1 MDIKLKYSKII
12 PLPGFYACTIFNCI
26 YRNPKYKNKALSK
39 ATYNHESIHLQQEL
53 DFVGGNDKLYILG
66 GCIFYILY
74 FIEWLIKL
82 IISGFTLG
90 KVKAY
95 RSISFEQEAYANE
108 RNYNYLKARKRFT
121 WCKYIF
127 KLVWK

>member
-1 MDIKLKYSKII
+1 MKVIYNKFI
-12 PLPGFYACTIFNCI
+12 PFPGFFAVNLFGIMFV
-26 YRNPKYKNKALSK
+26 REEFKNRKISK
-39 ATYNHESIHLQQEL
+39 TTYNHESIHSEQML
-53 DFVGGNDKLYILG
+53 DFVGGNNKLLIFG
-66 GCIFYILY
+66 GIIFYILY